1 MVQWH
6 PGQESVPSS
15 LTVSIHLTVPAGLGL
30 RAMNV
35 CASPATLQLLTQS
48 RFIITEL
55 EHKGSLW
62 GRFPEAGGVS
72 SLAGLRLVPS

>member
-1 MVQWH
+1 MK
-6 PGQESVPSS
+6 
-15 LTVSIHLTVPAGLGL
+15 
-30 RAMNV
+30 V

-62 GRFPEAGGVS
+62 GRFPEASGVS
-72 SLAGLRLVPS
+72 SLAGLRLAYADLPPSSVLCGGSGT